1 MQTATHKTTTVV
13 GLFNS
18 PQEAESAIRDL
29 QSAGIPRDDI
39 SPQLERIGAEVAR
52 LRGWKVP
59 LHLSRDRV

>member
-1 MQTATHKTTTVV
+1 VAVTTK
-13 GLFNS
+13 GELD
-18 PQEAESAIRDL
+18 EAIGWAQDSAELAVIEVKL
-29 QSAGIPRDDI
+29 PRDDI